1 MKKVLMLFLSATLLI
16 SQTGLAQQYL
26 AVTDVS
32 VLRWTGK
39 TPVKSHNGRL
49 LLKEGVFEIG
59 NNKLISGTFLINMD
73 SIIVDDIKDASQ
85 NARLVGH
92 LKSDDFFSVETHP
105 TSILTI
111 TESSTFKD
119 GEANVKANLTIKGKT
134 HPLAFTVKRA
144 GDVFQARVTFDRSLY
159 DVRFGSGKFFQ
170 NLGNNAID
178 DMIPVDVT
186 IVGKRK

>member
-1 MKKVLMLFLSATLLI
+1 
-16 SQTGLAQQYL
+16 
-26 AVTDVS
+26 
-32 VLRWTGK
+32 
-39 TPVKSHNGRL
+39 
-49 LLKEGVFEIG
+49 
-59 NNKLISGTFLINMD
+59 MD

-92 LKSDDFFSVETHP
+92 LKSDDFFSVEAHP

-111 TESSTFKD
+111 TESSTFID
-119 GEANVKANLTIKGKT
+119 GEANVKANLTIKGKS
-134 HPLAFTVKRA
+134 HPLAFMVKRA
-144 GDVFQARVTFDRSLY
+144 GDVFQARITFDRSLY

-186 IVGKRK
+186 LVGKRK